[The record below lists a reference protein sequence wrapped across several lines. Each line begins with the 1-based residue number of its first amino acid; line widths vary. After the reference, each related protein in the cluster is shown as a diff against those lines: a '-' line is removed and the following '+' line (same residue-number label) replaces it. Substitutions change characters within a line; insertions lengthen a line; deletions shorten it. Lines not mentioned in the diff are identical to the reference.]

1 MSLIEL
7 IIDLM
12 LSDDDCVAKQSEYLQ
27 EIYAKS
33 TNKTEL
39 DEAFVCLWVS
49 RRKPQKFTV
58 NF

>member
-39 DEAFVCLWVS
+39 DEAFVCLCGYS
-49 RRKPQKFTV
+49 MESLMKML
-58 NF
+58 